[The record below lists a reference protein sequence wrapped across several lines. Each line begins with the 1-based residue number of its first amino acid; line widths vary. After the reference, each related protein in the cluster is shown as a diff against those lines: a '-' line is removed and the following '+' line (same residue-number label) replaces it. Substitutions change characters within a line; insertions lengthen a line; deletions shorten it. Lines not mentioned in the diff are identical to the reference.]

1 VIVVIA
7 GLGQAGVSTAPFVAV
22 IGAAGLAVDFAL
34 QGSLSNFAAG
44 VMIIFFRPFR
54 VGDVIE
60 GGGTLGAVEEI
71 QVFATIL
78 KTADNKR
85 IIVPNSALTSGN
97 IINYSANP
105 NRRVDLVFGIGYDD
119 DMAKAKGI
127 AMEILARHPLVLK
140 DPAPEVVVG
149 QLADSSVNLYVRPWV
164 RNADYWATYF
174 DLIESIKGAFDK
186 QGITIPFPQR
196 DVHLHQVA

>member
-1 VIVVIA
+1 
-7 GLGQAGVSTAPFVAV
+7 
-22 IGAAGLAVDFAL
+22 
-34 QGSLSNFAAG
+34 
-44 VMIIFFRPFR
+44 
-54 VGDVIE
+54 
-60 GGGTLGAVEEI
+60 
-71 QVFATIL
+71 
-78 KTADNKR
+78 
-85 IIVPNSALTSGN
+85 
-97 IINYSANP
+97 
-105 NRRVDLVFGIGYDD
+105 
-119 DMAKAKGI
+119 MAKAKGI